1 MIALEVLLK
10 EVRGLDAAALER
22 WIEARWVLP
31 ERVRGTY
38 LFHEVD
44 VARVHLITELTRD
57 LMIDE
62 EALPV
67 VLGLLDQVYALRKR
81 LSSIAQA
88 IDRLPPDL
96 QTTIQQK
103 FKDES

>member
-1 MIALEVLLK
+1 MIAFEVVLK
-10 EVRGLDAAALER
+10 QIGGLDSATLER

-31 ERVRGTY
+31 ERAGGSY

-44 VARVHLITELTRD
+44 VARVHLITELTRE

-67 VLGLLDQVYALRKR
+67 VLRLLDQVYALRKR
-81 LSSIAQA
+81 LSSVARA

-96 QTTIQQK
+96 QTSIQEK
-103 FKDES
+103 LKDDS